1 MTNNG
6 GVATLLHLGTDHLGD
21 LFGRI
26 NVVEFLVEA
35 FKGAKKPPLRQ
46 RLSLE
51 GGRELLVMPAISN
64 GFSGVKILTVTP
76 ENTGTDRPAIQGL
89 FALFD
94 TETGE
99 PLATIDAEALT
110 AYRTAAVSAMAASR
124 LARPDASKLALVG
137 SGHLIPFLGEAHS
150 SVRPIR
156 QVQLWARNAD
166 RGQSAVERVRSKLP
180 GIEIEFATDLEAMIG
195 WGDIICSATR
205 SIEPLIEG
213 KWLRDGAHVDLV
225 GGYRP
230 DMREMDSDGVARS
243 RIFVDTLDGALAE
256 AGDLLVPIRERRIP
270 REAILGDLR
279 DLATSPFVRQDSR
292 EITLFKSVG
301 TAAADL
307 IMGAAAWEAICD
319 ASKSKLRR

>member
-1 MTNNG
+1 M
-6 GVATLLHLGTDHLGD
+6 LHLGADHLGRLLRQID
-21 LFGRI
+21 L
-26 NVVEFLVEA
+26 VDLLADA
-35 FKGAKKPPLRQ
+35 FKMTEKPPLRQ
-46 RLSLE
+46 RIGTE

-94 TETGE
+94 TTTGA
-99 PLATIDAEALT
+99 PLATVDAEALT

-124 LARPDASKLALVG
+124 LARPEASKLALVG
-137 SGHLIPFLGEAHS
+137 SGHLIPFLGVAHC

-156 QVQLWARNAD
+156 QIRLWARNVD
-166 RGQSAVERVRSKLP
+166 RGESAVERIRSKLP
-180 GIEIEFATDLEAMIG
+180 DVEVEFTNDLKEMIG

-205 SIEPLIEG
+205 STEPLIRG

-230 DMREMDSDGVARS
+230 KMREMDTDGVSRS
-243 RIFVDTLDGALAE
+243 RVFVDTLEGALAE
-256 AGDLLVPIRERRIP
+256 AGDLLIPIDEGRLARD
-270 REAILGDLR
+270 AILGDLT
-279 DLATSPFVRQDSR
+279 DLASSAFRRQDSR

-301 TAAADL
+301 SAAADL
-307 IMGAAAWEAICD
+307 VVGAAAWTIFRNALND
-319 ASKSKLRR
+319 ALQS